1 VLLVKQSLKTTA
13 HLLNKSAK
21 ENKLINT
28 TNLGSSMPPPPARTE
43 QSLTADQQSLIS
55 ETLSEFDTENLS
67 QEDALSIIETFSQA
81 NIQPGAALEKALSSA
96 GFDAKSIGELAN
108 VSEGSR
114 PPPPPPPK
122 QSTEEITS
130 MVDYLSELLE
140 ETLAANNGNS
150 LSDEDKQ
157 SILAKVFEKFDLE
170 ESDSIINT
178 SA

>member
-1 VLLVKQSLKTTA
+1 
-13 HLLNKSAK
+13 
-21 ENKLINT
+21 
-28 TNLGSSMPPPPARTE
+28 MPPQPARSE

-96 GFDAKSIGELAN
+96 GFDAKSIGELGN
-108 VSEGSR
+108 ISEGSR
-114 PPPPPPPK
+114 PPPPPPK

-130 MVDYLSELLE
+130 MVDYLAEILE
-140 ETLAANNGNS
+140 ETLAANDGNS

-157 SILAKVFEKFDLE
+157 SILAQVFEKFDIDE
-170 ESDSIINT
+170 GESIINT
-178 SA
+178 TA

>member
-1 VLLVKQSLKTTA
+1 
-13 HLLNKSAK
+13 
-21 ENKLINT
+21 
-28 TNLGSSMPPPPARTE
+28 MPPPPARTE

-114 PPPPPPPK
+114 PPPPPK

>member
-1 VLLVKQSLKTTA
+1 
-13 HLLNKSAK
+13 
-21 ENKLINT
+21 
-28 TNLGSSMPPPPARTE
+28 MPPPPPRSE
-43 QSLTADQQSLIS
+43 QNLTSDQQSLIS

-81 NIQPGAALEKALSSA
+81 NIQPGAALEKALTSA

-114 PPPPPPPK
+114 PPPPPK
-122 QSTEEITS
+122 QSEEEITS
-130 MVDYLSELLE
+130 MVDYLAEILE
-140 ETLAANNGNS
+140 ETLSANNGKS

-157 SILAKVFEKFDLE
+157 SILAQVFEKFDLE
-170 ESDSIINT
+170 EGDSIINT